1 MTGLLLLGSLTAR
14 YGRIAVVEEGDRSKL
29 VLGYAMT
36 VGIGVLFLA
45 VLAFEW
51 SNLLAEGLRW
61 TTGSLRGNLL
71 RTGRTARWSPH
82 RRAGTVRD
90 RHLPRPSPRPL
101 QRQPE
106 SDGSNGRGVLALPDR
121 HLDRDIHLHL
131 LRHHLTNQLHHLFRS
146 HDHSTTVG
154 TETTDT
160 ECAGHEP
167 AGSLS
172 ARRLSSR
179 RSRSDHIPPRWGG
192 GLSDVARLQRPV
204 DRLALGPGA
213 RCCMG
218 TPLRDAR
225 GRAAL
230 AWHHGSCVDSPRR
243 KPGPP
248 RAWRRRGTV
257 SGTNRPRC
265 THRGHPDVV
274 AIAGCSPR
282 RGDGN
287 LLWAT
292 RRAPLATRE

>member
-61 TTGSLRGNLL
+61 TTGPYGATYYALAGLHA
-71 RTGRTARWSPH
+71 GHPH

-131 LRHHLTNQLHHLFRS
+131 LRHHPNQSTPPPFEAMTTAPQLERKLPIPNVPVTNLL
-146 HDHSTTVG
+146 
-154 TETTDT
+154 
-160 ECAGHEP
+160 A
-167 AGSLS
+167 ALS

-179 RSRSDHIPPRWGG
+179 RSRSDHIPPSMGRW
-192 GLSDVARLQRPV
+192 PV
-204 DRLALGPGA
+204 
-213 RCCMG
+213 
-218 TPLRDAR
+218 
-225 GRAAL
+225 
-230 AWHHGSCVDSPRR
+230 RR
-243 KPGPP
+243 GPP
-248 RAWRRRGTV
+248 ATA
-257 SGTNRPRC
+257 SGSSRSR
-265 THRGHPDVV
+265 
-274 AIAGCSPR
+274 
-282 RGDGN
+282 
-287 LLWAT
+287 T
-292 RRAPLATRE
+292 RRSLLHGDTAS